1 MRIKNMKVYD
11 LANELAEEI
20 KKSEE
25 YVTYRTAKEA
35 INLNYEL
42 KKKIDE
48 FENARY
54 EAQIVALQTGKDDEL
69 KMKHVQELY
78 GELIQNEEASKYFDA
93 EILFNSLSIAILFN
107 FLILIGIKSIIT
119 ALEISALI
127 IISIIFNYYLS
138 FIIKIS

>member
-1 MRIKNMKVYD
+1 MKVYD

-54 EAQIVALQTGKDDEL
+54 ETQIVSLQTGKDDEQ

-93 EILFNSLSIAILFN
+93 EIRFNVLIADVNKI
-107 FLILIGIKSIIT
+107 IGNVVQELLK
-119 ALEISALI
+119 
-127 IISIIFNYYLS
+127 
-138 FIIKIS
+138 

>member
-1 MRIKNMKVYD
+1 MKVYD

-48 FENARY
+48 FGNARY

-93 EILFNSLSIAILFN
+93 EIRFNVLIADVNKI
-107 FLILIGIKSIIT
+107 IGNVVQELLK
-119 ALEISALI
+119 
-127 IISIIFNYYLS
+127 
-138 FIIKIS
+138 